1 MNTQTQQPDVATV
14 VQLLTQME
22 AANQQRQAEADKRQA
37 EADKRQAEADKRQAQ
52 FQAHVVAELA
62 DIKKNTVTIMG
73 AVVTD
78 FEGISE
84 YQKGVVEVAGN
95 AVNAAVVVDFAEN
108 PQFRRK
114 VTRNKTTG
122 RQTEK
127 MVAVPSLKLTE
138 YYDSWGVP
146 KSERSAAGNW
156 LGGILTKVFGTKFNS
171 RYHESL
177 RPFLAALLDYYFGE
191 RNSPRAY

>member
-1 MNTQTQQPDVATV
+1 MNHTQQPDVTTV
-14 VQLLTQME
+14 VTLLTQME

-37 EADKRQAEADKRQAQ
+37 EADKRQAEANAALMSKLDNVESRLERIEQ
-52 FQAHVVAELA
+52 
-62 DIKKNTVTIMG
+62 NTITIMG

-78 FEGISE
+78 FEGVSE
-84 YQKGVVEVAGN
+84 NSKQKIEKEGN
-95 AVNAAVVVDFAEN
+95 DVNAAVVVDFAEN

-127 MVAVPSLKLTE
+127 LVAVPSLKLTE
-138 YYDSWGVP
+138 YYNDIGAT
-146 KSERSAAGNW
+146 KAQRSAAGNW
-156 LGGILTKVFGTKFNS
+156 LGGILSKIFDTKFNS

-177 RPFLAALLDYYFGE
+177 RGLAEALLDYYFVE
-191 RNSPRAY
+191 RDSKRAY